1 MLIKDKIKNR
11 DHFTSSENQIAT
23 YLCNHSKEVLEM
35 SLDELSNTLYV
46 SKSTIIRF
54 CKKLG
59 FSGHKEL
66 CVQLAKEFNTF
77 YLNDSSAGTTVLIEK
92 GDTSSEVAQKVY
104 SLCYHAITSVYNEL
118 DYKALEE
125 AAELLSMHG
134 RVRLFAM
141 GDDFLPAVKIS
152 AELGFCGL
160 DTSVSS
166 VPGLQET
173 DAALMNLRMCALL
186 ISSGNNCAALLKTAE
201 ILHERMIPVIL
212 ITGSKKTALQSLATV
227 TISVPINNEGN
238 SVLLGKWM
246 GMMMV
251 SEILGSLVLQ
261 KNYDNNMETAE
272 HVRDMLQNRR

>member
-141 GDDFLPAVKIS
+141 
-152 AELGFCGL
+152 
-160 DTSVSS
+160 
-166 VPGLQET
+166 
-173 DAALMNLRMCALL
+173 
-186 ISSGNNCAALLKTAE
+186 
-201 ILHERMIPVIL
+201 
-212 ITGSKKTALQSLATV
+212 
-227 TISVPINNEGN
+227 
-238 SVLLGKWM
+238 
-246 GMMMV
+246 
-251 SEILGSLVLQ
+251 
-261 KNYDNNMETAE
+261 
-272 HVRDMLQNRR
+272 